1 MYIIGTKYGSLT
13 LARQDQ
19 SRVMRGSDDTSV
31 RVCVRPVLFRVLGT
45 WCPATPATSVV
56 GELLLVFLFC
66 VLTTRDDALL
76 ASLSSRIVLVS
87 KCMFFFAV

>member
-1 MYIIGTKYGSLT
+1 
-13 LARQDQ
+13 
-19 SRVMRGSDDTSV
+19 MRGSDDTSV

-76 ASLSSRIVLVS
+76 ASLSSRIVLWLPVGWNVLRPIRPG
-87 KCMFFFAV
+87 AVRPLERAALRQP